1 MSAVRSPHVDLP
13 QLGFDRMGGG
23 RELGAAGFLVD
34 DDFFGA
40 APPPAGSLKV
50 FNGTA
55 WVAATAKRWD
65 GSTWAT
71 AAVKRFDGGAWQGA

>member
-1 MSAVRSPHVDLP
+1 MSAVRYPNADVP
-13 QLGFDRMGGG
+13 TFGFDRMGGG

-50 FNGTA
+50 FDGTA
-55 WVAATAKRWD
+55 WVAATAKRWS
-65 GSTWAT
+65 GSAWVAAT
-71 AAVKRFDGGAWQGA
+71 VKRFDGTAWA